1 MSQLSAI
8 MSSIAPKKTK
18 KPKRKEQ
25 PTPEYVRLPLWKPR
39 DMSDMQ
45 WEALVAQ
52 RQRWDDYRRGVI
64 RQPPTP
70 NRVSAPDSLLLW
82 SPSAASNLYQSKVKS
97 ATTIQKWWRWWRRVR
112 LFSQVL
118 TLEEDFSSTSAV
130 SPSWMF
136 LRDQHI
142 PADLRSYCDWHPTW
156 ERRVGKWRFHPPQR
170 LFRTKDEEDY
180 LLATLIWRNGVTR
193 TPNSDDGEII
203 YHPVLKSFAITYDET
218 PTQQQR
224 WFIFSSFTELLRH
237 VHVLEQLELRRIQ
250 RAIVAIQR
258 AWKL

>member
-1 MSQLSAI
+1 MSQLS
-8 MSSIAPKKTK
+8 
-18 KPKRKEQ
+18 
-25 PTPEYVRLPLWKPR
+25 V
-39 DMSDMQ
+39 
-45 WEALVAQ
+45 
-52 RQRWDDYRRGVI
+52 
-64 RQPPTP
+64 
-70 NRVSAPDSLLLW
+70 
-82 SPSAASNLYQSKVKS
+82 NLYKS
-97 ATTIQKWWRWWRRVR
+97 AITIQRWWRRVR

-118 TLEEDFSSTSAV
+118 TLEEDFSSTSAADWNP
-130 SPSWMF
+130 PSWMF

-156 ERRVGKWRFHPPQR
+156 ERRVGKWRFHSPQH

-193 TPNSDDGEII
+193 TPNRDNGEIV
-203 YHPVLKSFAITYDET
+203 YHPVLKSFAIKYDET
-218 PTQQQR
+218 PTQQRR